1 MSNELTS
8 KSAELQNVKAQI
20 ESQTRQL
27 RLNELSQQQLEN
39 EKSDV
44 VWQGV
49 GKMFVKKDK
58 AVYIEDLK
66 KDRKDIESL
75 METLKNK
82 LTYIDVTVENARKRM
97 EQLLIAAGQQ
107 PEWFCGERGATG
119 ASLLYGSTCK
129 YLK

>member
-107 PEWFCGERGATG
+107 PE
-119 ASLLYGSTCK
+119 
-129 YLK
+129 